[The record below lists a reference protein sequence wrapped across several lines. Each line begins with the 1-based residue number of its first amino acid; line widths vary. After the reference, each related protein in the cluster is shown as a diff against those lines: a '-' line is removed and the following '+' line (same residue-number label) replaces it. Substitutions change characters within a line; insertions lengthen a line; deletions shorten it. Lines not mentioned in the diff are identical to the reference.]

1 MTRMWKELLAEV
13 VDVGSAVT
21 FQNYMAKALYDN
33 APESPEE
40 LSFRKGDILTV
51 IEQNTGGLEGWWL
64 CSLHGRQGIA
74 PGNRL
79 KLLVGPVYESTQ
91 SEPSAVETQGAY
103 QVPTSLQDSSGFGSP
118 FRDPIYQVPPS
129 HASQSI
135 YQVPPT
141 ASGYAAQGH
150 ETYQVP
156 PSIQRSAWGA
166 EGAPPISKVMTP
178 VRCGQGY
185 VYDSPLRHQK
195 VYDIPA
201 VRQGLYDIP
210 PSVLKGPMPQMQSED
225 FRARGLYAIPPSLGK
240 ENQSV
245 YDIPPSSCKDTF
257 GSHDREATYD
267 FPPPMRHCT
276 DSLLGHKSEG
286 LYDIPPTTVKP
297 SLKLQTV
304 LPGTGISSLKQS
316 IYDVPPTVVNSEL
329 VSKRLC
335 VYDIPPTNQQSSQKD
350 TYDIPRGM
358 QDFDRSAPV
367 VESVVYDIPPQV
379 SQDVKVVQDVTDG
392 INRLS
397 FSSTGSTRSNMSTS
411 STTSKESS
419 ISASPLPEKKVV
431 LDPDSAFERL
441 TQLQHS
447 VDTSIKGLL
456 TFVVSDWRSYE
467 LMGKN
472 LNEIHAS
479 VDKVKH
485 SLFGFLGFV
494 QGAIANASRLPD
506 NSLHN
511 KLRKQ
516 LQRLDDSY
524 QILVQTSQALDN
536 NNWSLNI
543 LVVNRSHNKCDDL
556 DRFIM
561 VTKMV
566 PDDVKQLASSIST
579 NTELL
584 FKQGVGI
591 TNLETVHEINQVTVD
606 EKGTAPCNQPLSQAE
621 KTLIQIQPLHSP
633 PQLDH
638 QDHIK
643 NKESLDKSWME
654 DYDYVHLQG
663 KDEFERQQR
672 ELLEKEN
679 IIKQNKVHLEQ
690 HQLSQFQELEKEVTK
705 PVENDLSKW
714 KAPQHIPQKNSTLC
728 SQDKQ
733 LLFFYSEQC
742 ETHFVTLLNAIDAFF
757 SSISGGQPPRIFVAH
772 SKFIILSAHKLVFI
786 GDTLSRQA
794 MAQDIRNKV
803 LNYSNLLC
811 ELLKRIVM
819 ATKTAALQYPST
831 AAVQEMVDKVTEL
844 SYHSHQF
851 KVLLQHLASL

>member
-1 MTRMWKELLAEV
+1 MKRKNL
-13 VDVGSAVT
+13 
-21 FQNYMAKALYDN
+21 MAKALYDN

-79 KLLVGPVYESTQ
+79 KLLVGPIYDSSQ
-91 SEPSAVETQGAY
+91 NEPSPSVATQQSLQQGIY
-103 QVPTSLQDSSGFGSP
+103 QVPPSMQGSP
-118 FRDPIYQVPPS
+118 GCGSSFRDPIYQVPPS
-129 HASQSI
+129 HLSQNI

-141 ASGYAAQGH
+141 ASGQAAQGH
-150 ETYQVP
+150 EIYQVP
-156 PSIQRSAWGA
+156 PSIQRSTWGA
-166 EGAPPISKVMTP
+166 DGAPPISKVVTP
-178 VRCGQGY
+178 IRCGQGY
-185 VYDSPLRHQK
+185 IYDSPSRQQQR
-195 VYDIPA
+195 VYDIPP
-201 VRQGLYDIP
+201 VRHQGLYDIP
-210 PSVLKGPMPQMQSED
+210 PTMLKGAMHQTQLEEI
-225 FRARGLYAIPPSLGK
+225 RAKGLYDIPASMGK
-240 ENQSV
+240 EKQSV
-245 YDIPPSSCKDTF
+245 YDIPPTSFKEAV

-267 FPPPMRHCT
+267 FPPPMRHFT
-276 DSLLGHKSEG
+276 DPLLSQKSEG

-297 SLKLQTV
+297 TLKLNTIH
-304 LPGTGISSLKQS
+304 PGGGINSLKQS

-329 VSKRLC
+329 VSKKQC
-335 VYDIPPTNQQSSQKD
+335 IYDIPPAHQQSPQKD
-350 TYDIPRGM
+350 VYDIPRGF
-358 QDFDRSAPV
+358 QNFDRATPAA
-367 VESVVYDIPPQV
+367 ENAIYDVPPQV
-379 SQDVKVVQDVTDG
+379 SQDLKVVQDVTDG
-392 INRLS
+392 MNRLS

-419 ISASPLPEKKVV
+419 ISASPLPEKKLL
-431 LDPDSAFERL
+431 LDLDSAFERL
-441 TQLQHS
+441 AQLQHN
-447 VDTSIKGLL
+447 VDTSIKELVA
-456 TFVVSDWRSYE
+456 FVIPNWRSYE
-467 LMGKN
+467 IMEKN
-472 LNEIHAS
+472 LNGIHAN
-479 VDKVKH
+479 VDKVRH
-485 SLFGFLGFV
+485 SLLGFFGFA
-494 QGAIANASRLPD
+494 QGAVANASRLSD

-524 QILVQTSQALDN
+524 QILLQTSQALDN

-556 DRFIM
+556 DRFVM
-561 VTKMV
+561 VTKTI

-579 NTELL
+579 NAELL

-591 TNLETVHEINQVTVD
+591 TNLETVHEINQVTVGD
-606 EKGTAPCNQPLSQAE
+606 NSTTNCNQPHSQGD
-621 KTLIQIQPLHSP
+621 KTLIQIKPLHSP

-643 NKESLDKSWME
+643 SKETIDKSWME

-679 IIKQNKVHLEQ
+679 IVKQNKVQLEQ
-690 HQLSQFQELEKEVTK
+690 HQLNQFQELEKEVTK
-705 PVENDLSKW
+705 PVENDLSNW
-714 KAPQHIPQKNSTLC
+714 KAPQHIPQKNSSLT

-794 MAQDIRNKV
+794 MAQDVRNKV

-811 ELLKRIVM
+811 ELLKSIVM
-819 ATKTAALQYPST
+819 ATKTAALQYPSI

-851 KVLLQHLASL
+851 KVLLLQLASL

>member
-201 VRQGLYDIP
+201 VRQG
-210 PSVLKGPMPQMQSED
+210 
-225 FRARGLYAIPPSLGK
+225 
-240 ENQSV
+240 V

>member
-1 MTRMWKELLAEV
+1 MVR
-13 VDVGSAVT
+13 
-21 FQNYMAKALYDN
+21 
-33 APESPEE
+33 
-40 LSFRKGDILTV
+40 IL
-51 IEQNTGGLEGWWL
+51 N
-64 CSLHGRQGIA
+64 
-74 PGNRL
+74 
-79 KLLVGPVYESTQ
+79 K
-91 SEPSAVETQGAY
+91 
-103 QVPTSLQDSSGFGSP
+103 
-118 FRDPIYQVPPS
+118 
-129 HASQSI
+129 SQ
-135 YQVPPT
+135 
-141 ASGYAAQGH
+141 
-150 ETYQVP
+150 
-156 PSIQRSAWGA
+156 
-166 EGAPPISKVMTP
+166 VMTP

-185 VYDSPLRHQK
+185 VYDSPSRQQQK

-201 VRQGLYDIP
+201 ARHQGLYDIP
-210 PSVLKGPMPQMQSED
+210 PSMLKGTIHQMQSED
-225 FRARGLYAIPPSLGK
+225 FRARGLYAIPPSLGN

-245 YDIPPSSCKDTF
+245 YDIPPTSCKDTF
-257 GSHDREATYD
+257 GNHDREATYD
-267 FPPPMRHCT
+267 FPPPMRHFT
-276 DSLLGHKSEG
+276 DPLLSHKSEG
-286 LYDIPPTTVKP
+286 LYDIPPTTVKSP
-297 SLKLQTV
+297 LKLQAV

-316 IYDVPPTVVNSEL
+316 IYDIPPTVVNSEL

-358 QDFDRSAPV
+358 QDFDRSAPTA
-367 VESVVYDIPPQV
+367 ESVIYDIPPQV
-379 SQDVKVVQDVTDG
+379 SQDVKVAQDVTDG
-392 INRLS
+392 MNRLS

-419 ISASPLPEKKVV
+419 ISASPLPEKKVL

-456 TFVVSDWRSYE
+456 AFVVLDWRSYE

-472 LNEIHAS
+472 LNDIHAS

-485 SLFGFLGFV
+485 SLLGFLGFA
-494 QGAIANASRLPD
+494 QGAVANASRLSD
-506 NSLHN
+506 ISLHS

-579 NTELL
+579 NAELL

-606 EKGTAPCNQPLSQAE
+606 DKSTTNCNQPHSQAE
-621 KTLIQIQPLHSP
+621 KTLIQIRSLHSP

-638 QDHIK
+638 QVHIK
-643 NKESLDKSWME
+643 SKEPLDKSWME

-690 HQLSQFQELEKEVTK
+690 HQLNQFQELEKEVTK

-714 KAPQHIPQKNSTLC
+714 KAPQHIPQKNSSLS

-794 MAQDIRNKV
+794 MAQDVRNKV

-831 AAVQEMVDKVTEL
+831 SAVQEMVDKVTEL
-844 SYHSHQF
+844 SHHSHDF

>member
-1 MTRMWKELLAEV
+1 
-13 VDVGSAVT
+13 
-21 FQNYMAKALYDN
+21 MAKALYDN
-33 APESPEE
+33 VPESAEE
-40 LSFRKGDILTV
+40 LSFRKGDILMV

-79 KLLVGPVYESTQ
+79 KLLVGPIYDS
-91 SEPSAVETQGAY
+91 SLNEPSVEMQHSQGAY
-103 QVPTSLQDSSGFGSP
+103 QVPTSLQSSTSCGSP

-129 HASQSI
+129 YASQSI
-135 YQVPPT
+135 YQVPSTMSSLAP
-141 ASGYAAQGH
+141 QGH
-150 ETYQVP
+150 ETYHVP

-166 EGAPPISKVMTP
+166 EGVPATSKVMTP

-185 VYDSPLRHQK
+185 IYDSPARQHQK

-201 VRQGLYDIP
+201 TRQQGLYDIP
-210 PSVLKGPMPQMQSED
+210 PSMQKGPIHQAQSED

-240 ENQSV
+240 ENKSV
-245 YDIPPSSCKDTF
+245 YDIPPTSCKEAC

-267 FPPPMRHCT
+267 FPPPMRHFT
-276 DSLLGHKSEG
+276 DPLISHKSER
-286 LYDIPPTTVKP
+286 LYDIPPTTVKQP
-297 SLKLQTV
+297 LKLQAV

-329 VSKRLC
+329 VSQRLC
-335 VYDIPPTNQQSSQKD
+335 VYDIPPTNQQSSQRG

-358 QDFDRSAPV
+358 QDFDQSAPTA
-367 VESVVYDIPPQV
+367 ESVVYDIPPQV
-379 SQDVKVVQDVTDG
+379 LQDVKGVQDATDG
-392 INRLS
+392 MNRLS

-419 ISASPLPEKKVV
+419 ISASPIPEKKV
-431 LDPDSAFERL
+431 LMDPDSAFERL
-441 TQLQHS
+441 TQLQHG
-447 VDTSIKGLL
+447 VEVAIKGLL
-456 TFVVSDWRSYE
+456 AFVISDWRSYE

-485 SLFGFLGFV
+485 SLLGFLGFA
-494 QGAIANASRLPD
+494 QSAIANASRLSD
-506 NSLHN
+506 TSLHH
-511 KLRKQ
+511 KLKRQ

-524 QILVQTSQALDN
+524 QILVQTSQTLDN

-561 VTKMV
+561 VTQMV

-579 NTELL
+579 NAEFL
-584 FKQGVGI
+584 FKPGVGI
-591 TNLETVHEINQVTVD
+591 TNLETVHEVSQ
-606 EKGTAPCNQPLSQAE
+606 GTDDKATTNCGQPHSQTE
-621 KTLIQIQPLHSP
+621 KTLIQIRSLHSP
-633 PQLDH
+633 PQLDP
-638 QDHIK
+638 QDHLK
-643 NKESLDKSWME
+643 NKELFDKSWME

-690 HQLSQFQELEKEVTK
+690 HQLNQFQELEKEVSK

-714 KAPQHIPQKNSTLC
+714 KAPHHIPQNSSLS

-794 MAQDIRNKV
+794 MAQDVRNKV

-844 SYHSHQF
+844 SFHSHQF
-851 KVLLQHLASL
+851 KVLLLHLSSL

>member
-1 MTRMWKELLAEV
+1 MKRKNL
-13 VDVGSAVT
+13 
-21 FQNYMAKALYDN
+21 MAKALYDN

-40 LSFRKGDILTV
+40 LSFRKGDILMV

-79 KLLVGPVYESTQ
+79 KLLVGPIYDS
-91 SEPSAVETQGAY
+91 SSNEPSSSVATQQSLQQGIY
-103 QVPTSLQDSSGFGSP
+103 QVPPSLQGSGCGSS

-129 HASQSI
+129 HLTQNI

-141 ASGYAAQGH
+141 ASGQAAQGQKI
-150 ETYQVP
+150 YQVP

-166 EGAPPISKVMTP
+166 DSAPPTSKVVTP

-185 VYDSPLRHQK
+185 IYDSPSRQQQR
-195 VYDIPA
+195 VYDIPP
-201 VRQGLYDIP
+201 VRHQGLYDIP
-210 PSVLKGPMPQMQSED
+210 PAMLKGAMHQAQLEE
-225 FRARGLYAIPPSLGK
+225 FKAKGLYDIPSCMGK
-240 ENQSV
+240 DKQSV
-245 YDIPPSSCKDTF
+245 YDIPPTSFKEAV
-257 GSHDREATYD
+257 GSYDREATYD
-267 FPPPMRHCT
+267 FPPPTRHFI
-276 DSLLGHKSEG
+276 DPFISQNSEG

-297 SLKLQTV
+297 LLKLNSAH
-304 LPGTGISSLKQS
+304 PGGGISSLKQS
-316 IYDVPPTVVNSEL
+316 VYDVPPTVVNSEL
-329 VSKRLC
+329 VSKKQSI
-335 VYDIPPTNQQSSQKD
+335 YDIPPTHQQSPQKD
-350 TYDIPRGM
+350 IYDIPRGF
-358 QDFDRSAPV
+358 QNFDRATPA
-367 VESVVYDIPPQV
+367 VENAIYDVPPQV
-379 SQDVKVVQDVTDG
+379 SQDLKVAQDMTDG
-392 INRLS
+392 MNRLS

-419 ISASPLPEKKVV
+419 ISASPLPEKKLL
-431 LDPDSAFERL
+431 LDLDSAFEKL
-441 TQLQHS
+441 TQLQQS
-447 VDTSIKGLL
+447 VDTSIKELVA
-456 TFVVSDWRSYE
+456 FVIPNWRSYE
-467 LMGKN
+467 VMEKN
-472 LNEIHAS
+472 LNGIHAN
-479 VDKVKH
+479 VDKVMH
-485 SLFGFLGFV
+485 SLLGFLGFA
-494 QGAIANASRLPD
+494 QGAVANASRLSD
-506 NSLHN
+506 ISLHN

-524 QILVQTSQALDN
+524 QILVHTSQALDN
-536 NNWSLNI
+536 NHWSLNI

-556 DRFIM
+556 DRFVM
-561 VTKMV
+561 VTKTI

-579 NTELL
+579 NVELL

-591 TNLETVHEINQVTVD
+591 TNLETVHEINQGTVD
-606 EKGTAPCNQPLSQAE
+606 DIISTNCNQPHSHGD
-621 KTLIQIQPLHSP
+621 KTLIQIKPLHSP

-643 NKESLDKSWME
+643 GKETIDKSWME

-672 ELLEKEN
+672 DLLEKEN
-679 IIKQNKVHLEQ
+679 IVKQNKVQLEQ
-690 HQLSQFQELEKEVTK
+690 HQLNQFQELEKEVAK
-705 PVENDLSKW
+705 PVENDLSNW
-714 KAPQHIPQKNSTLC
+714 KAPQHIPQKSSSLS

-757 SSISGGQPPRIFVAH
+757 NSISGGQPPRIFVAH

-794 MAQDIRNKV
+794 MAQDVRNKV

-811 ELLKRIVM
+811 ELLKSIVM
-819 ATKTAALQYPST
+819 ATKTAALQYPSI

-851 KVLLQHLASL
+851 KVLLLQLASL